1 MLLPP
6 VPFQMK
12 SMPNY
17 NRTYNTHMYISRSH
31 TAGRNACVKCYKGN
45 AGNGGGCAAVA
56 RLSGSAAVTAAASLF
71 VHFRTSHRDC
81 RILPAAA
88 PINSEHSCSV
98 KRGHVCM
105 EVWISVQMEI
115 FLSAL
120 NAKVTMT
127 GTHFVLVTEGGNS
140 GFLKRCCVC
149 WMRLRLFTF

>member
-1 MLLPP
+1 MSIHSVSCYCTQSVVLGAEKADFQTQTEEETLTSSPERMRSGRGLLMLLPP

-17 NRTYNTHMYISRSH
+17 NRTYDTHMYISRSH
-31 TAGRNACVKCYKGN
+31 MAGRNACVKCYKGN

-105 EVWISVQMEI
+105 EV
-115 FLSAL
+115 
-120 NAKVTMT
+120 
-127 GTHFVLVTEGGNS
+127 
-140 GFLKRCCVC
+140 
-149 WMRLRLFTF
+149 